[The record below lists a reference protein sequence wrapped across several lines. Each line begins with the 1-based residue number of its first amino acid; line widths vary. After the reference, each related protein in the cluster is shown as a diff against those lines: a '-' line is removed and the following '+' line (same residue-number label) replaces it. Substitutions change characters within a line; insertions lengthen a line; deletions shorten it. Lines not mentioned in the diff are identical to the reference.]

1 MLTLVKTSGTQTPE
15 THFGEGI
22 IRGTQVM
29 YFENDHL
36 GSIRTV
42 LNTAGT
48 VIERND
54 YYPFGMRHANA
65 SHVVTA
71 NNRYKFNGKEDQTVG
86 ALGLLDYG
94 ARMYDAQIGRWL
106 TVDPMADSYYSVSPY
121 AYCADNPVR
130 FIDPNGMFF
139 DDYFINENEKRIAIH
154 KQPGK
159 IDRIF
164 DKDNPEGLEV
174 EKGSFDLE
182 EYLEKG
188 YKVETFIPVGMAM
201 TDFVASNV
209 IGGAI
214 FSKIGGLVSKGI
226 SSLRAA
232 RVAKTVESARVGF
245 IVEKVGVA
253 NSRALGVAGEQAVG
267 ITGSKT
273 AITVGGRVR
282 IPDRLTATTLE
293 EVKNVKS
300 LSFTKQ
306 LRDFRTYSQQNELQ
320 MILYTRPNT
329 VLSGPLQQQIQSGNI
344 ILKTIP

>member
-1 MLTLVKTSGTQTPE
+1 M
-15 THFGEGI
+15 
-22 IRGTQVM
+22 
-29 YFENDHL
+29 
-36 GSIRTV
+36 
-42 LNTAGT
+42 
-48 VIERND
+48 
-54 YYPFGMRHANA
+54 
-65 SHVVTA
+65 
-71 NNRYKFNGKEDQTVG
+71 
-86 ALGLLDYG
+86 
-94 ARMYDAQIGRWL
+94 
-106 TVDPMADSYYSVSPY
+106 
-121 AYCADNPVR
+121 
-130 FIDPNGMFF
+130 
-139 DDYFINENEKRIAIH
+139 
-154 KQPGK
+154 
-159 IDRIF
+159 
-164 DKDNPEGLEV
+164 EV